1 MIFMT
6 LIFAHRGYRA
16 KYPEN
21 TMLAFKEA
29 AEAGADGIELDVH
42 MTKDKEIVV
51 IHDETLDR
59 TTNGKGYV
67 KDYTLKELKELDAS
81 IPKKRLFRSEEIP
94 TLVEVLEWMKTNDL
108 LLNIELKNDRIQ
120 YEGLEDKVIE
130 LVRFFQMEDR
140 VILSSFN
147 HYSLVYCHKKAPEIE
162 IAALISQ
169 GLYEPWKYTKGISA
183 KAMHPHYLLAQKQIV
198 EASQRANIAVR
209 PYTVNDEQL
218 LEKMFSYNCD
228 GVITDEVERALD
240 VRSRMIV
247 M

>member
-1 MIFMT
+1 MT

-42 MTKDKEIVV
+42 MTKDNEIVV
-51 IHDETLDR
+51 IHDETVDR
-59 TTNGKGYV
+59 TTNGKGFV

-94 TLVEVLEWMKTNDL
+94 TLIEVLEWMKTNDL

-130 LVRFFQMEDR
+130 LVRFFNMEER

-147 HYSLVYCHKKAPEIE
+147 HYSLVDCYKKAPEIE
-162 IAALISQ
+162 TAALICQ
-169 GLYEPWKYTKGISA
+169 GIYEPWKYAKGLGA
-183 KAMHPHYLLAQKQIV
+183 KAIHPHYLLAQKQIV
-198 EASQRANIAVR
+198 EASEGASIAVR
-209 PYTVNDEQL
+209 PYTVNEEEL
-218 LEKMFSYNCD
+218 LEKMISYGVNA
-228 GVITDEVERALD
+228 VITDEVEKALD
-240 VRSRMIV
+240 VRSRLIV
-247 M
+247 L